1 MSERSLTIGES
12 DKFVFEKAVITEDNV
27 RALDSLH
34 AWIVVCGS
42 FLLLMVTVGT
52 TNSFGVYLQ
61 EYQHEFPT
69 TPKSTLTW
77 IGSLQF
83 GGMCFFGV
91 FAGVLVERFD
101 SRLVV
106 LGGSIGAGAALLISS
121 ACTSPA
127 ALIITQG
134 VLFGAFGSC
143 ILIPTI
149 SMPSQWMEK
158 YRALA
163 TGIAVAGGSI
173 GGLWMS
179 FATRAM
185 NTQLGYHWSLRIN
198 GFMVIAAGCAFSP
211 LMRKRV
217 IVPKRDKIIDFC
229 ALSNGKFVL
238 LFVSSLFA
246 AGGYYAPYYYMPP
259 YVESVLKQEGW
270 SANISSILNAGS
282 IVGRVVIGLLADYLG
297 PLNSLLLS
305 SALSTIAVLVLWL
318 PFKSLGTLIA
328 SAVIFGFCSG
338 SLVSLI
344 PVITA
349 NLFGIKRLSSTIGLL
364 FISYTIGSFVCSPVA
379 GFLLDKYG
387 HGTDYTWTIVYA
399 GLFFAIASCTLLVL
413 RITIERSPF
422 RKV

>member
-12 DKFVFEKAVITEDNV
+12 DKYVFEKAVITEDNEHLP
-27 RALDSLH
+27 AQDSLH
-34 AWIVVCGS
+34 AWIVVLGS
-42 FLLLMVTVGT
+42 FLLLMATVGT

-61 EYQHEFPT
+61 QYEHEFPQ

-83 GGMCFFGV
+83 GCMCFFGV
-91 FAGVLVERFD
+91 LAGILVERFD

-106 LGGSIGAGAALLISS
+106 LGGSISAGAALLISS
-121 ACTSPA
+121 ACTSPS

-143 ILIPTI
+143 ILIPAI
-149 SMPSQWMEK
+149 SMLSQWMEK

-179 FATRAM
+179 FATRAIC
-185 NTQLGYHWSLRIN
+185 TQLGYHWSLRIN
-198 GFMVIAAGCAFSP
+198 GFMVIFAGCAFSP

-217 IVPKRDKIIDFC
+217 VVPKRDKIIDFG
-229 ALSNGKFVL
+229 ALTNGKFVL

-259 YVESVLKQEGW
+259 YVEGVREGW

-305 SALSTIAVLVLWL
+305 SVLSTIAVLVLWL
-318 PFKSLGTLIA
+318 PFKSLGTLVA

-379 GFLLDKYG
+379 GSLLDKYG

-399 GLFFAIASCTLLVL
+399 GLFFAIASCTLLAL